1 LHKEDGSR
9 ILLDKNELPE
19 DGYRT
24 NGGAGLSEAGINRSN
39 SELADDDS
47 MSQITTKYLPN
58 SGSFTS
64 GNYHWAQDQTA
75 VGVSDEKHV
84 VPGTKFRD
92 GLSSVSMSDDYIV
105 HEDVHDQ
112 EFQRL
117 KPEAVKTTR
126 LVEEEVPSPLVGG
139 VVLSQI
145 GEDVDDESD
154 KTRERK
160 SSSGRTIQGDKKERL
175 APDEEVL
182 DIILHKGSSGL
193 GFTLAGGAD
202 TVGGCFVRE
211 IIGDPARADGR
222 LRPKDQIVMVSMVL
236 YFRQIYRILTAEFSS

>member
-1 LHKEDGSR
+1 
-9 ILLDKNELPE
+9 
-19 DGYRT
+19 
-24 NGGAGLSEAGINRSN
+24 
-39 SELADDDS
+39 

-126 LVEEEVPSPLVGG
+126 LVEEEVPFPLVGG